1 MRLPSHVRNREWST
15 LAGYALFVSLMT
27 AGCYYNITFVQLGLI
42 DLGTRLVGLPR
53 DTVSVWM
60 GVLALATVVV
70 AVAAGVTMDRRGW
83 STDVRTKLRL
93 LLGVVA
99 VQFVLTAAA
108 PHVRTTLGF
117 GAWILAGSSALG
129 VGFPVS
135 FSLAVDTIPVPDRGY
150 VAAFV
155 TAATYG
161 LANAVPLDWNI
172 AVFSRV
178 MTLAMIPGV
187 LVLAIAASGRV
198 PVVERVLDDL
208 DAQRAAFGRGRFN
221 YPDRIQT
228 RSLAFLAPVVLMFG
242 VFFVDSL
249 GFLRII
255 ETPTLLLSSWQS
267 PTLGPRLLIAVA
279 HVLGAIAAGVLYTN
293 FGKNGVFLWVF
304 ALFALSHVLYTTDLR
319 VAAVLPRA
327 AGEPALANPLL
338 YAVAVSFYTTLNF
351 ALWPDLA
358 TADTIGTRSA
368 LGIGIAGWLAT
379 FSSTAVALYLSHADV
394 ALLTHLNL
402 VNALALL
409 LLFGLVVGLYAKRMH
424 DVATGGDPK
433 RGAVASHVEA
443 NGPDAAD
450 ARDEPEVDR

>member
-1 MRLPSHVRNREWST
+1 MRLPSHVRDREWST
-15 LAGYALFVSLMT
+15 LVGYVLFVALMT
-27 AGCYYNITFVQLGLI
+27 AGYYYNITFVQLGLI

-83 STDVRTKLRL
+83 SASVRTKLRL

-99 VQFVLTAAA
+99 VQFVLTALA
-108 PHVRTTLGF
+108 PHVRTTAGF
-117 GAWILAGSSALG
+117 GAWILAGSVALG

-161 LANAVPLDWNI
+161 LANAVPLDWNV

-187 LVLAIAASGRV
+187 LVLAIAVSGRV
-198 PVVERVLDDL
+198 SVVERVLDDL

-221 YPDRIQT
+221 YPDRIRT

-267 PTLGPRLLIAVA
+267 PTLGPRLLIALA
-279 HVLGAIAAGVLYTN
+279 HVLGAVAAGVLYTN

-379 FSSTAVALYLSHADV
+379 FSSTAVALYLSHAEV

-409 LLFGLVVGLYAKRMH
+409 LLFGLVVGLYVKRMH
-424 DVATGGDPK
+424 DIATDDATPTA
-433 RGAVASHVEA
+433 GATRLH
-443 NGPDAAD
+443 AD
-450 ARDEPEVDR
+450 ARDETEVDR